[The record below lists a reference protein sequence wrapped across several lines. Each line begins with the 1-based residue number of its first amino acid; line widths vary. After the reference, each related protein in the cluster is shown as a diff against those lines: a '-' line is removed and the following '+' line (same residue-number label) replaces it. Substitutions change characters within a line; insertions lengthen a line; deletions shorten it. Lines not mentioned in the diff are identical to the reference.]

1 MAGILYKCVEVKI
14 TSSMK
19 KSIHASCHFYE
30 IWKVLYCWG
39 TIYSYFLID
48 DGFQCWNKASNSA
61 TTCLFIIST
70 SPIVFQINLQDHV
83 SFSLAD
89 TAWSHLDSDRFLT
102 FLLCDGPIATVYYG
116 TGLITD
122 RSRTSHSPTASG
134 LQVFPVQYARLTRI
148 WKSCQTKQLWS
159 SMNQDSITVLPI
171 SHLKCLQKHILMNF
185 YS

>member
-14 TSSMK
+14 ISSVK
-19 KSIHASCHFYE
+19 KCIRTSCHFYE
-30 IWKVLYCWG
+30 TWKVLYCWG

-48 DGFQCWNKASNSA
+48 DGFQSWNKASDSA

-89 TAWSHLDSDRFLT
+89 TAWSHLDSDRFLS
-102 FLLCDGPIATVYYG
+102 FLVCDGPIVTVYYR

-122 RSRTSHSPTASG
+122 RSCTSHPPNASR
-134 LQVFPVQYARLTRI
+134 LQVTPVQYVLTRLTGI
-148 WKSCQTKQLWS
+148 W
-159 SMNQDSITVLPI
+159 
-171 SHLKCLQKHILMNF
+171 
-185 YS
+185 